1 MSPPIIYLKP
11 EAGVW
16 CFEGPNEKKK
26 KKQWE
31 KETKLAG
38 EERLRKRRDI
48 QRKGANVKQ
57 RRKEKKRSDL
67 QTFLSF
73 FVITVTFSRSPS
85 ENMGRKKKRN
95 DCLQKKQ
102 KEERDL
108 AERTLLASASGVQ
121 IEGLQEVDRRESKGC
136 YENQKKEIVQL
147 WKMPVYL
154 THLNHRQ
161 DLLHPGQS
169 PPISYERTGRSS
181 QKFIV
186 KKRNH
191 AGLI

>member
-1 MSPPIIYLKP
+1 MR
-11 EAGVW
+11 
-16 CFEGPNEKKK
+16 EGNETR
-26 KKQWE
+26 WGGEIE
-31 KETKLAG
+31 KEERHT
-38 EERLRKRRDI
+38 EEGGKCEAT
-48 QRKGANVKQ
+48 Q
-57 RRKEKKRSDL
+57 KRSEL

-147 WKMPVYL
+147 
-154 THLNHRQ
+154 
-161 DLLHPGQS
+161 
-169 PPISYERTGRSS
+169 
-181 QKFIV
+181 
-186 KKRNH
+186 
-191 AGLI
+191 